1 MKHEDFFP
9 MYNEIMFSERDVIV
23 GFLERQADLR
33 YGNQMY
39 EWHFEPAVRLI
50 GIYGCEIAVTD
61 AHLDKNKFVTFTGVW
76 GTERND
82 DYECTDFAYGELSK
96 IIDALPDADDFVLKN
111 AENDLVIL
119 SRDYNT
125 DAILKESP
133 FKWEDKKSTFEVLS
147 VVIEK
152 DGKVN
157 YEIHETIDGLDA
169 GFGLWEDGIPADVAK
184 ALADHLKTQVLRC
197 SFEYK
202 LLKKRLGRFAN
213 NVFNFVEHGQAGKIV
228 VFPHGTDLS
237 LDVLDVSFEY
247 GELIILVSI
256 AGTRIAEQKR
266 DDTMTL
272 HEKDLTPSNLEAICA
287 FFDDDDAASKVALT
301 DEQESLVREFK
312 DVLQRLSD
320 GGVGIVLDKED
331 ESLLFLNM
339 KQVGDISCY
348 KHIPDGKDF
357 TDITDFLSEP
367 VTDLSDVSFWSG
379 SDRILVN
386 FTE

>member
-9 MYNEIMFSERDVIV
+9 MYNEIMFNERDVIA

-39 EWHFEPAVRLI
+39 EWHFEPAVNMLSR
-50 GIYGCEIAVTD
+50 YGNVEHVTD
-61 AHLDKNKFVTFTGVW
+61 IMLDKDRFVIFVL
-76 GTERND
+76 D
-82 DYECTDFAYGELSK
+82 DAREYECFDFAYGELCK
-96 IIDALPDADDFVLKN
+96 IIDALPDADDFVLKD

-125 DAILKESP
+125 EAILKESP

-157 YEIHETIDGLDA
+157 YEIHETINGLDA

-184 ALADHLKTQVLRC
+184 ALADHLKTHVLRC

-202 LLKKRLGRFAN
+202 LLKERLGRFAN
-213 NVFNFVEHGQAGKIV
+213 NAYNFVEHGEAGKIV
-228 VFPHGTDLS
+228 VYPHGTDLS
-237 LDVLDVSFEY
+237 LDVLDVSFED
-247 GELIILVSI
+247 GELMILVSI
-256 AGTRIAEQKR
+256 AGTRIAEQR
-266 DDTMTL
+266 CDDSMTL

-301 DEQESLVREFK
+301 DEQQSLVREFK
-312 DVLQRLSD
+312 DVLRRLSE
-320 GGVGIVLDKED
+320 GGVGIVQDNED
-331 ESLLFLNM
+331 DSLLFFNM
-339 KQVGDISCY
+339 KRVGHISCDKNIRDDKGY
-348 KHIPDGKDF
+348 

-367 VTDLSDVSFWSG
+367 VIDLSDVSFWSG
-379 SDRILVN
+379 SERILAS